1 MDSCNISPR
10 ALART
15 SAISEFVQGD
25 NHLYI
30 NALRAP
36 VVRIGCTFEPLV
48 STISNG

>member
-1 MDSCNISPR
+1 MDSGNISPR

-15 SAISEFVQGD
+15 SAITEFVQGD

-30 NALRAP
+30 NALRAA
-36 VVRIGCTFEPLV
+36 VVRIGCTFAQFV